1 MIRAPSEHMYDSFH
15 IALAGIIVCVEL
27 VCSIPALVLVSV
39 RMFVPLA
46 LSGHELNKIS
56 NVHSDPID
64 KSFTVSVAE
73 PSHSGL
79 G

>member
-1 MIRAPSEHMYDSFH
+1 MYDSFH
-15 IALAGIIVCVEL
+15 IPLAGITFGVEL
-27 VCSIPALVLVSV
+27 ACSIPAFVLIIV

-46 LSGHELNKIS
+46 LSGHELNKVS
-56 NVHSDPID
+56 NAHSDPID
-64 KSFTVSVAE
+64 KLFTVSVAE